1 MKMRKLYR
9 NFTFNLTIAL
19 TALVL
24 GIIMLP
30 PFGIGTYLLNLL
42 LAATIVVYFLVYL
55 WDKLERT
62 KGSVFLL
69 TVAECVIYLFV
80 IIDLILEQFMLY
92 DVLNVCRALGIVL
105 WTRGTVSAIGMYIN
119 AISGSHKKNS
129 LPGFLIRILLICAGV
144 YLFAN
149 PMINDTILNWAMC
162 ILFFLSALAFGGLA
176 LLFSPAKKK

>member
-1 MKMRKLYR
+1 MRKLYR

-19 TALVL
+19 TALAL

-62 KGSVFLL
+62 KGSIFLL

-80 IIDLILEQFMLY
+80 IIDLILEQFRLY

-105 WTRGTVSAIGMYIN
+105 WTRGVISAIGMYIN
-119 AISGSHKKNS
+119 ATNSSRTKVS
-129 LPGFLIRILLICAGV
+129 LPGFLLRIFLICIGV

-149 PMINDTILNWAMC
+149 PLLTDLFLNWTIC
-162 ILFFLSALAFGGLA
+162 IIFFLSARAFGGLA